1 MHPNVHSS
9 ITYDSQDTH
18 DTVTHTHTYTY
29 MYTHKMEYYTAEK
42 DNENCHLEQ
51 HGWT

>member
-1 MHPNVHSS
+1 MYTVALFM
-9 ITYDSQDTH
+9 IAKTQMTQLLTH
-18 DTVTHTHTYTY
+18 IYTY

-51 HGWT
+51 YGWT